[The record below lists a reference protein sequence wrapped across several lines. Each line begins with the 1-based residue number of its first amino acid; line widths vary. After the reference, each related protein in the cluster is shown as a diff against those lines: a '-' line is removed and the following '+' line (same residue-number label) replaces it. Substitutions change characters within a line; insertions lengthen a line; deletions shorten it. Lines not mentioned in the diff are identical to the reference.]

1 MPTSVTP
8 MNTHH
13 TFASRRAL
21 IAGILATT
29 ALTFTACSQNDG
41 AVTSQS
47 AADTAAMTQTDGNA
61 SNANSENMPN
71 PTGSNSDAGGSNNG
85 GATVNPDGPSDDT
98 NASETAPSQDGG
110 QTDGDTET
118 TSSSSSGNADIGQAM
133 RDIIYS
139 NPSPGTTFTAGGEE
153 MTVCVYGDGYGTN
166 LGVAG
171 PNTSCE
177 FATEVFHQQTDGL
190 NATADNIRD
199 NLKPNIQATSP
210 ATGQT
215 YDVSCG
221 TQGDGVV
228 ACSGGNDARIYI
240 N

>member
-1 MPTSVTP
+1 VTP
-8 MNTHH
+8 TNTHH

-47 AADTAAMTQTDGNA
+47 AADTATMTQTDGNA
-61 SNANSENMPN
+61 SNANSENRPN

-85 GATVNPDGPSDDT
+85 GAAGNSDDT
-98 NASETAPSQDGG
+98 SDDANSSETAPSQNGG
-110 QTDGDTET
+110 QTNGDTET
-118 TSSSSSGNADIGQAM
+118 TSSSSSENADIGQAM

-139 NPSPGTTFTAGGEE
+139 NSSPGTTFTGGEE
-153 MTVCVYGDGYGTN
+153 MTVCVYGDGYRTN
-166 LGVAG
+166 LVVAG

>member
-1 MPTSVTP
+1 

-21 IAGILATT
+21 ITGILATT
-29 ALTFTACSQNDG
+29 ALTFTACSQDDG
-41 AVTSQS
+41 VVTSQS
-47 AADTAAMTQTDGNA
+47 AADTTTVTQTDGNA
-61 SNANSENMPN
+61 ANANSETMPN
-71 PTGSNSDAGGSNNG
+71 PTGSNSDGEQ
-85 GATVNPDGPSDDT
+85 T
-98 NASETAPSQDGG
+98 N
-110 QTDGDTET
+110 GDTET
-118 TSSSSSGNADIGQAM
+118 TSSSSSENADIGQAM

-166 LGVAG
+166 LVVAG

-190 NATADNIRD
+190 NATADNVRD

-221 TQGDGVV
+221 TQADGVV
-228 ACSGGNDARIYI
+228 ECSGGNDARIYI